1 MLHTHRMFQIENNT
15 LSFSYPYKQ
24 EAGQDTCFMCFVLL
38 ILSYQKRGDLL
49 AYSDL

>member
-1 MLHTHRMFQIENNT
+1 MLNTHRMFQIENKT
-15 LSFSYPYKQ
+15 LSLSYPYKQ

-49 AYSDL
+49 AYSNL